1 MWKLTPA
8 TSSVGVPSLT
18 WKGLY
23 LTKPSFLA
31 VFLPIPLGILLYSLV
46 AKQVSPINR
55 AIYPAT
61 MLYPLVYFFVLCC
74 RSDWEIWPWHMYAQ
88 RPAVCVAFVVFCT
101 YPPLAR
107 LVSTSVGT
115 ALPFL
120 VLLAMMGDSQ
130 WRLQETS
137 LYGQALEIK
146 QFSIAH
152 PGIYAMGDRAGRVGY
167 LLDQPVVQLEGLA
180 MDKTYLGYLQRKAPL
195 RETLDAYHVR
205 YYIGTYNKPEGDCI
219 LEDEPFQAGSQSP
232 HMRGRFYNPLAVIES
247 LGLKSVIFDLQPQ
260 N

>member
-1 MWKLTPA
+1 MWQLTPA
-8 TSSVGVPSLT
+8 ANS
-18 WKGLY
+18 
-23 LTKPSFLA
+23 
-31 VFLPIPLGILLYSLV
+31 
-46 AKQVSPINR
+46 
-55 AIYPAT
+55 
-61 MLYPLVYFFVLCC
+61 
-74 RSDWEIWPWHMYAQ
+74 AQ

-107 LVSTSVGT
+107 LVSASVGT
-115 ALPFL
+115 ALLFL
-120 VLLAMMGDSQ
+120 VPAMMAGSQ

-167 LLDQPVVQLEGLA
+167 LLDQPVVQLEGLV
-180 MDKTYLGYLQRKAPL
+180 MDKTYLGYLQRKTSL
-195 RETLDAYHVR
+195 RDTLDAYHVR
-205 YYIGTYNKPEGDCI
+205 YYIGTYNKPDGDCF

-232 HMRGRFYNPLAVIES
+232 ETRGRFCNPVALIES
-247 LGLKSVIFDLQPQ
+247 SGLKSVIFDLQPQ